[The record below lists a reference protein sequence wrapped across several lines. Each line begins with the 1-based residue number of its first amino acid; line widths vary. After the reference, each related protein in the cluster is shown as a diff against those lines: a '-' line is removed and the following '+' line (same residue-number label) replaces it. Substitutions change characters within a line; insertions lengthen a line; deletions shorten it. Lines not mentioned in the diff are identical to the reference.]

1 MRTITSNDIHKMMMS
16 HLGEGLQVTA
26 GKGKEKKIVIAAGFK
41 IKHLKSG
48 LIYTVDQIVV
58 RNKKPVI
65 IAHSGDGENIEIM
78 SGDFKQYKGL

>member
-1 MRTITSNDIHKMMMS
+1 MRTITSNDIQKMLMS
-16 HLGEGLQVTA
+16 HLEEGLQVTA
-26 GKGKEKKIVIAAGFK
+26 GKGKEKKVVISAGFK

-48 LIYTVDQIVV
+48 LIYTIDQVVV

-78 SGDFKQYKGL
+78 PGDFKEYKGL